1 MYQNYSSPEFEE
13 KYTYPGTDLG
23 AAWSKEQTSFR
34 VWAPAADFV
43 TLNLYRSGDSTRL

>member
-23 AAWSKEQTSFR
+23 AAWSKEQKIGR
-34 VWAPAADFV
+34 AHV
-43 TLNLYRSGDSTRL
+43 